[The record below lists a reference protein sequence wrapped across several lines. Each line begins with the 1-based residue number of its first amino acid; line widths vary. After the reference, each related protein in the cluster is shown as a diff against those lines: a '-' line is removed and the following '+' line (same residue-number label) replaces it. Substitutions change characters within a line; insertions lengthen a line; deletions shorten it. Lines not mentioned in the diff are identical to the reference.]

1 MIALTLIIVIP
12 FELTD
17 PIETER
23 LRLRLMT
30 EADIDTVHSYQS
42 REDVCQYLLFDPRD
56 RDAVAARVTEH
67 MHRTRLEDK
76 GDYLQ
81 LAVERKDDG
90 RMLGDLFFL
99 VKSVENDT
107 AELGW
112 TFHPDHQGK
121 GYATE
126 GARALLALAFDTMS
140 FHRVIAEL
148 DPRNDASVNLCLR
161 LGMRHE
167 AHFVED
173 LWFKGEWADTG
184 IYALLAREYRAS

>member
-1 MIALTLIIVIP
+1 M
-12 FELTD
+12 
-17 PIETER
+17 
-23 LRLRLMT
+23 RLRLMT
-30 EADIDTVHSYQS
+30 EADIDIVHSYQS
-42 REDVCQYLLFDPRD
+42 REDVCRYLLFDPRD
-56 RDAVAARVTEH
+56 RDTVAAKVAEH
-67 MHRTRLEDK
+67 IRHTRLESD

-90 RMLGDLFFL
+90 QMIGDLYIT

-112 TFHPDHQGK
+112 TFHPDHHGQ

-126 GARALLALAFDTMS
+126 SAKALLALAFDTVE

-161 LGMRHE
+161 LGMRRE

-184 IYALLAREYRAS
+184 SYAMLAREYRAS

>member
-1 MIALTLIIVIP
+1 MIP

-23 LRLRLMT
+23 LRLRPMT

-42 REDVCQYLLFDPRD
+42 REDVCRYLLFDPRD
-56 RDAVAARVTEH
+56 RDAVAAKVAEH
-67 MHRTRLEDK
+67 IRHTRLEND

-81 LAVERKDDG
+81 LAVERKEDG
-90 RMLGDLFFL
+90 RMIGDLYFT
-99 VKSVENDT
+99 VKSVENDS
-107 AELGW
+107 AEIGW

-126 GARALLALAFDTMS
+126 GAEALLALAFDTMD
-140 FHRVIAEL
+140 FHRVVAEL
-148 DPRNDASVNLCLR
+148 DPRNDASVGLCLR

-184 IYALLAREYRAS
+184 IYALLAREYRAR